1 MMPRD
6 TFSKLLLCSTRVVT
20 ESGKNSAVVSGDDL
34 VELDVDLAHTLG
46 RLCMLR
52 GATDTAAEFLQKAVE
67 LAEALP
73 QSPPDTSLQLL
84 RDLATVQAGQPG
96 QMAETC
102 IRARDLTKET
112 FGLFSVEH
120 ADSNVALARAYLAG
134 SDDENARTCLLEAR
148 KVYVEHLGAQDP
160 DTVAVEVRLNWW
172 RVRPARVK
180 LCSSCVCVCDVW

>member
-84 RDLATVQAGQPG
+84 RDLGATKP
-96 QMAETC
+96 
-102 IRARDLTKET
+102 
-112 FGLFSVEH
+112 
-120 ADSNVALARAYLAG
+120 VALHRLW
-134 SDDENARTCLLEAR
+134 LL
-148 KVYVEHLGAQDP
+148 L
-160 DTVAVEVRLNWW
+160 
-172 RVRPARVK
+172 
-180 LCSSCVCVCDVW
+180 VC